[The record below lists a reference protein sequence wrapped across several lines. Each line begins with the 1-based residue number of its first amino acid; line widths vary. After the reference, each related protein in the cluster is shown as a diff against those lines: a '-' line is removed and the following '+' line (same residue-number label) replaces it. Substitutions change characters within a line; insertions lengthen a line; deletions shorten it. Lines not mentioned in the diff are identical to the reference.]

1 MVHPPAPTV
10 LNLDH
15 DPSRRAQLNRMLD
28 IRGFVLEDAGTA
40 QAALH
45 IARSQPPDVILLDL
59 NLPDGDAFELCR
71 RLKSDPSTCGIAV
84 IELSPQFENEETL
97 IGGYQS
103 GADSCIATP
112 VNPDVLAAIIESLV
126 NGKRRQERLQLGRKL
141 EATGRLTQE
150 AARRFDNAIMGLLG
164 DLGLA
169 IESIT
174 DHGDRSL
181 FKAAVESANRVAE
194 LSKVLFIGGGGTR
207 FRVEHVNLSDLVRNA
222 ESPIRMSLPPRVQLT
237 LELRD
242 GLPLTHGDAGQIQ
255 HLLFHLVRNAA
266 ESIGIEPAGAIA
278 IRTTVGYLDENSI
291 RDYIGYEVIEPG
303 EYVFLQIEDSG
314 PGMGEHVRARM
325 FDPFFSTKDA
335 GRGLGLPTVL
345 GILRTHRGGIHVASA
360 PGKGARVTV
369 CLVAAE

>member
-84 IELSPQFENEETL
+84 IELSPQFQNEETL

-103 GADSCIATP
+103 GADSCIARP
-112 VNPDVLAAIIESLV
+112 VNPEVLAAIIESLV
-126 NGKRRQERLQLGRKL
+126 NAKRRHERLQLGRKL

-169 IESIT
+169 VESIK
-174 DHGDRSL
+174 DDGDRSL

-194 LSKVLFIGGGGTR
+194 LSKDLFIGGGGAR
-207 FRVEHVNLSDLVRNA
+207 FRVEHVNLSELVRTA

-266 ESIGIEPAGAIA
+266 ESIG
-278 IRTTVGYLDENSI
+278 
-291 RDYIGYEVIEPG
+291 DYIGYDVIQPG

-314 PGMGEHVRARM
+314 PGMGERIRARM
-325 FDPFFSTKDA
+325 FDPFFSTKDS